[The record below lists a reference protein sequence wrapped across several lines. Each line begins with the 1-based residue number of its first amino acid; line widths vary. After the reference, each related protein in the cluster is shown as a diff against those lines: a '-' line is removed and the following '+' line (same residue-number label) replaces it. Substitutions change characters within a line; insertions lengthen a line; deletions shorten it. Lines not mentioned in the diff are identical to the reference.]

1 MRKNGFGALT
11 FPWRRRWWVPG
22 LGLCA
27 AAVLA
32 TGSLRA
38 HAERGQAR
46 ETARPPS
53 RVMFVVTPVTGVSW
67 LTRLRISFDS
77 TSMGRMGQNTP
88 PASVKYE
95 PRWNQ
100 LAGSE
105 DLNGAFSLSGSDL
118 YRLDCESC
126 HQPDGRGSPPEVHS
140 LIEPVQAM
148 SATFMEQRMKATGRP
163 IGAAMARQMAS
174 SAEAAVRERLKKGG
188 QKMPPFEHLQGRE
201 VEALLVFLKQLAGVP
216 GAEREQIR
224 ISEPYTRVGEHLVKG
239 TCRICHAATGAGTD
253 PEALMRNVLPSLD
266 SFVRDK
272 TIFQVIQ
279 KVRHGAPVTM
289 GPARQSSGGRMP
301 VFSYLTDDEVA
312 AAYLYLIIYPPR

>member
-1 MRKNGFGALT
+1 MRKKMSGALT
-11 FPWRRRWWVPG
+11 FAWRRRWWV
-22 LGLCA
+22 LAAELWA

-32 TGSLRA
+32 TGSPLA
-38 HAERGQAR
+38 QTARGQTS
-46 ETARPPS
+46 EPARPPS
-53 RVMFVVTPVTGVSW
+53 RITFAVTPVSGVSW

-88 PASVKYE
+88 PASVQYE

-105 DLNGAFSLSGSDL
+105 NLNEAFVLSGSDL

-148 SATFMEQRMKATGRP
+148 SAAFMEHRMRAMGRP
-163 IGAAMARQMAS
+163 IDPAMARQVAS
-174 SAEAAVRERLKKGG
+174 GAEAAIRDRLTKGG
-188 QKMPPFEHLQGRE
+188 QKMPPFEHLQGSE
-201 VEALLVFLKQLAGVP
+201 VEALLAFLEQLAGVP
-216 GAEREQIR
+216 GADRRQIR

-239 TCRICHAATGAGTD
+239 TCRICHAATGPGTD
-253 PEALMRNVLPSLD
+253 PEALMRNVLPSLA

-279 KVRHGAPVTM
+279 KVRRGAPVAM
-289 GPARQSSGGRMP
+289 GPARLSSGGRMP

-312 AAYLYLIIYPPR
+312 AAYLYLIIYSPR